1 MVLLPLPSGLGWQAS
16 VRGKYK
22 GSFFTFVF
30 LVSDHLT
37 GMRKLRTAMV
47 DFMAFIDEGEA

>member
-1 MVLLPLPSGLGWQAS
+1 MVLLPTEHGWQAS

-30 LVSDHLT
+30 LVGDHLT
-37 GMRKLRTAMV
+37 ANVGVLALVCATDRS
-47 DFMAFIDEGEA
+47 I

>member
-1 MVLLPLPSGLGWQAS
+1 MVLIPTGHGWQAS

-37 GMRKLRTAMV
+37 GMRKLRSAMV
-47 DFMAFIDEGEA
+47 DFMTFIDEGEPA